1 MKRLTKYLLGLF
13 LGVNLAFSAA
23 TAQAQDSARVHVTI
37 PFDFVVGD
45 RQLKAGNYVIESL
58 LDHKALRFRSEE
70 GEVQQIAFTA
80 PIETNEMGNHERL
93 LFHRDSDKY
102 FLAQVW
108 FSGDED
114 GRDLI
119 PGVQK
124 KNPGKSIADQAIAG
138 Q

>member
-1 MKRLTKYLLGLF
+1 MKRFTKYLHGFFLGL
-13 LGVNLAFSAA
+13 NLALAA
-23 TAQAQDSARVHVTI
+23 VPAHAQDSARVHVTI
-37 PFDFVVGD
+37 PFDFVVGN

-58 LDHKALRFRSEE
+58 LDRKALRFRGED

-80 PIETNEMGNHERL
+80 PIETSKIGNRERL

-119 PGVQK
+119 PGVK
-124 KNPGKSIADQAIAG
+124 KKSLGKHITDQAVAG